1 MKNIYKDYRT
11 ANAQERAA
19 MELKYGKVFNRLID
33 EMASLDIIRQTARQ
47 CPNCSIYVD
56 VSIFF
61 FYFFHSSSNFV
72 FLVEN

>member
-56 VSIFF
+56 V
-61 FYFFHSSSNFV
+61 
-72 FLVEN
+72 